1 VTVHQLDSGSG
12 EGQHTLNRWRPSP
25 YLQEPERASN
35 QHGRAQGIRP
45 MRAFAFT
52 DAVRPCFQRVIQAHP
67 VAVQLG
73 VRLTRANAPSP

>member
-1 VTVHQLDSGSG
+1 VTVHQLASGSG
-12 EGQHTLNRWRPSP
+12 EGQHTLNRGRPSP

-52 DAVRPCFQRVIQAHP
+52 DAVRPCFQRAIQAHP

-73 VRLTRANAPSP
+73 VRLTRSNAPSR